1 VGSCH
6 HGRGQYYPGGEK
18 VILLA
23 TAHWEADVAAQRISI
38 LEAKLVAVLR
48 ARDVAEEK
56 LPSLA
61 AKAVAADR

>member
-1 VGSCH
+1 MAEANTTQVEKMA
-6 HGRGQYYPGGEK
+6 QEK